1 MFEVEDREV
10 EVEDEG
16 EKLKEVSED
25 QNMVERINLNLQ
37 FPHLFWGTE

>member
-1 MFEVEDREV
+1 MSTFLELPLYTFEVEDREV

-25 QNMVERINLNLQ
+25 QNMGWSGLI
-37 FPHLFWGTE
+37 